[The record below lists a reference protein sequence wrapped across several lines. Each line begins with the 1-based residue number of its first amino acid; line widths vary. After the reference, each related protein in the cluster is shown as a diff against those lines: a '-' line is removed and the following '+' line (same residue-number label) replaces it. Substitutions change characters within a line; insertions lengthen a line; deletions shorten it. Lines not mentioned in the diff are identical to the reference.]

1 MSAKILVIDDNE
13 IWMSLIKRSLKS
25 RPYDISEAVGAEEA
39 LELMEKETFDLIVS
53 DYFMPNMDG
62 LQFVNEMEKR
72 FSDGRPPVIMLT
84 AVRSKD
90 VRSKGKEAGI
100 ECWLNKPVSK
110 ETLINSVEEL
120 LEERG

>member
-1 MSAKILVIDDNE
+1 MSARILVIDDNE

-25 RPYDISEAVGAEEA
+25 RPYEIAEAAGAEEA
-39 LELMEKETFDLIVS
+39 LELMAKESFDLIIS

-62 LQFVNEMEKR
+62 LQFVNEMKKR
-72 FSDGRPPVIMLT
+72 FPDGRPPVIMLT

-90 VRSKGKEAGI
+90 VRNQGKEAGI

-110 ETLINSVEEL
+110 DTLINSVEEL